1 MFLWNIFRDKTKSE
15 AWFEP
20 LAVIEHRGSM
30 TRDGEGQGHYIC
42 DVKSNISKT
51 WHRTNDNNDPISISR
66 GCVTKNG
73 VVILYKQKKIWNKIS
88 KIYMRVV
95 FSRNESNS

>member
-1 MFLWNIFRDKTKSE
+1 M
-15 AWFEP
+15 
-20 LAVIEHRGSM
+20 IEHRGSM

-73 VVILYKQKKIWNKIS
+73 VVILYKQKKILNKVQ
-88 KIYMRVV
+88 KIYICLVLLT
-95 FSRNESNS
+95 

>member
-73 VVILYKQKKIWNKIS
+73 VVVLYKQKNIWNKIS
-88 KIYMRVV
+88 NINTRIV
-95 FSRNESNS
+95 F

>member
-1 MFLWNIFRDKTKSE
+1 MFSRNIFRDKNKSE

-73 VVILYKQKKIWNKIS
+73 VVILYKQKKI
-88 KIYMRVV
+88 
-95 FSRNESNS
+95 